1 MRGPGSVEPLSA
13 TPRGSFRLARIGGVP
28 VFLSASWLLI
38 VAFITITFAPLFR
51 DDAPSDTSGTGA
63 TAYLLAAA
71 FAVLSLV
78 CVLAHEM
85 GHAIAAR
92 RCGLEVRQVYL
103 FLLGGVTDI
112 RPEPRTAGEEFG
124 VSVAGPAVSAAIA
137 GAAFLG
143 TRASTSGTAIDVELQ
158 LLVWSNLTIAAF
170 NALPGLP
177 LDGGRVL
184 RSLVWA
190 LSRSRTTG
198 TVAGAWGGRVIA
210 VAVVVGALV
219 IPRHGWQFGGTVLTV
234 VLAIFLWTGA
244 SQSLSNA
251 RLSSR
256 VPQLSVATLVRPA
269 VWLPASTPLTQA
281 LAHMDAFS
289 ARAMVVVDTAGRPI
303 AIVNDAR
310 QRSVEQPA
318 RAWTTVG
325 DVATSA
331 SLDTALPITLT
342 GRDLLHACQANPA
355 TEYLVLDTLGR
366 PIGVLSAADIRAAL
380 IKTA

>member
-1 MRGPGSVEPLSA
+1 MEPVSA
-13 TPRGSFRLARIGGVP
+13 TPRGSFRLARIAGVP

-51 DDAPSDTSGTGA
+51 DDAPGDTSGRGA

-71 FAVLSLV
+71 FAVLSLL

-85 GHAIAAR
+85 GHAFAAR

-112 RPEPRTAGEEFG
+112 RPEPRTAGEELG
-124 VSVAGPAVSAAIA
+124 VSLAGPAVSAAIA

-190 LSRSRTTG
+190 LSKSRNTG
-198 TVAGAWGGRVIA
+198 TMAGAWGGRVIA
-210 VAVVVGALV
+210 VAVVVSALL
-219 IPRHGWQFGGTVLTV
+219 IPRHGWEFGGTVLTV

-244 SQSLSNA
+244 SQSLVNA
-251 RLSSR
+251 RLGSR

-281 LAHMDAFS
+281 LAQMHAFS
-289 ARAMVVVDTAGRPI
+289 ARAMVVVDAAGRPI

-310 QRSVEQPA
+310 QRSVEEPA

-331 SLDTALPITLT
+331 SLDAALPITLT
-342 GRDLLHACQANPA
+342 GSDLLQACQANPA

-366 PIGVLSAADIRAAL
+366 PIGVLSAADIRTAL
-380 IKTA
+380 IKTP